1 MLAHL
6 QILDFALIDR
16 VELEFGDGLTVL
28 TGETGAGKSII
39 VDALLLVTGG
49 RAPGDVVRHGAERAE
64 ISATFDLKSEDAARA
79 WFKEQSIDCDDECV
93 LRRSISADGRSRGYV
108 NGQAVSL
115 QALRSLGEILVD
127 IHGQH
132 EFQSLGR
139 TPVQRSVLDAH
150 AGHDALV
157 GQVAEAFAVVSELSD
172 RAKTFEA
179 MAANR
184 TSQLELLRYQVL
196 ELDALALAAGEVEAL
211 QNEQRRLANRGRL
224 GEGLSQ
230 ALDQLYDSDSGSAYT
245 LLSRSQTLVR
255 NLVALDG
262 QLAPAEALLTEAS
275 VSLREAADI
284 VRHSF
289 AELDVDPARQ
299 DSVERRLATVE
310 ELARKHRVAPAE
322 VAATRDRLAAELAAL
337 ESSETQLGN
346 LQAQL
351 AQAAARYREAAA
363 ALTKSRRRAAKVLST
378 TVSALMHALGMSGGR
393 FEAKVEATEPPAVRR
408 EGADDIDFAVTAN
421 PGQPLKALSRVASG
435 GELSRISLAIQVAA
449 ANRGAIPCMV
459 FDEIDAGVGGAVA
472 EIVGRQLHELGSRV
486 QVLCVTHLPQVASQ
500 GHAQLRV
507 SKITD
512 GKSTRTVAAAL
523 GSAERVEELARMLG
537 GVAITSRARD
547 HAREM
552 LRLAAQTARNG

>member
-1 MLAHL
+1 VLAHL
-6 QILDFALIDR
+6 QIRDFALIDR
-16 VELEFGDGLTVL
+16 VELEFGGGLTVV

-49 RAPGDVVRHGAERAE
+49 RAASDAVRHGAERAE
-64 ISATFDLKSEDAARA
+64 ISATFDVSNESAARA
-79 WFKEQSIDCDDECV
+79 WLEDQSIDCDDECV

-139 TPVQRSVLDAH
+139 PAVQRSVLDAH

-157 GQVAEAFAVVSELSD
+157 VQVAEGYALVAELTE
-172 RAKTFEA
+172 RAETLQA

-184 TSQLELLRYQVL
+184 ASQLELLRYQVR
-196 ELDALALAAGEVEAL
+196 ELDALALVAGEVEEL
-211 QNEQRRLANRGRL
+211 QSEQRRLANRGRL

-230 ALDQLYDSDSGSAYT
+230 VLDQLYDSDSGSAYA
-245 LLSRSQTLVR
+245 LVSRSQTLVR
-255 NLVALDG
+255 NLSTLDG
-262 QLAPAEALLTEAS
+262 QLAPAEALLTEAG

-284 VRHSF
+284 VRHAF

-299 DSVERRLATVE
+299 DWVERRLATVE
-310 ELARKHRVAPAE
+310 ELARKHKVTPAE

-337 ESSETQLGN
+337 ESSETQLGQ
-346 LQAQL
+346 LQTQL
-351 AQAAARYREAAA
+351 AQASARYTEAAA
-363 ALTKSRRRAAKVLST
+363 ALTRSRRRTAKALAT

-393 FEAKVEATEPPAVRR
+393 FEVKVEATEPPAVRR
-408 EGADDIDFAVTAN
+408 EGADDIEFAVTAN

-449 ANRGAIPCMV
+449 ASKVAIPCMV

-472 EIVGRQLHELGSRV
+472 EIVGRQLHELGRRV

-500 GHAQLRV
+500 GHAHLRV

-512 GKSTRTVAAAL
+512 GKLTRTVASAL
-523 GSAERVEELARMLG
+523 GTAERIEELARMLG
-537 GVAITSRARD
+537 GVEITTRARD

-552 LRLAAQTARNG
+552 LRLAAQTMRSG

>member
-284 VRHSF
+284 VRHAF

-337 ESSETQLGN
+337 ESSETQLGS

>member
-284 VRHSF
+284 VRHAF